1 MTNTFTHTY
10 NTTTSDSVS
19 SSAGLNPNTGR
30 LSGTGQASSDAVSAL
45 GSVGDLLTGTVLQ
58 GGEHPV
64 VEMNG
69 TPVQVRSSALKH
81 AATGQ
86 KIYLRITEST
96 PNEITL
102 KLVEL
107 NEQTTYT
114 PNGTMQTEISRNT
127 ARFIEN
133 WTQEVPDTDEQAGQ
147 LQKDAEEVSRN
158 LSEEERAKLRQMG
171 IEVSASNITF
181 IKSLLSQMRGA
192 EQDEQLQD
200 AINSVRRQIII
211 EQPDAHPEEFQMIV
225 GNASLNLTDALRQ
238 LNEQLPLNEE
248 QTIYFIQNN
257 AAFTPEELY
266 KSAFSRNASS
276 AYQPISEEAYQQL
289 LPQIDR
295 TIQSAG
301 LTINEE
307 QHDAA
312 RFLLN
317 HQLPVNPEALLT
329 YHAIQELNTT
339 GFTASMLEEH
349 MRDAVAEAQNPLGAS
364 TGQEIEDSLSLKHL
378 FEATE
383 QYFPSPSRVADS
395 IMQDL
400 SMITDTDM
408 EAFAQSGLPYT
419 LEALSGFCRRRH
431 AGTDRN
437 HSGASDSLSP
447 ADTTETSSNNSVTAS
462 ELTARR
468 QLEELRLKMTFRAS
482 YALASQD
489 IHIRTREL
497 TQVVDALRE
506 QEAAAYR
513 QQMSADGIKPTHS
526 AITLVQETNHKMAEL
541 PGLPAAALGRTL
553 MSASFTINRLHADG
567 VQLLSEYR
575 SASKDSI
582 ASYEALMTAPRSDMG
597 DSLNKA
603 FRNVDNILEEMNLPV
618 TEDNARA
625 VRILSYNQIEITPE
639 NLSQVKAA
647 DQQVQTLIQNL
658 QPSVVLHLVEEG
670 INPLNMPISELNTL
684 AEEYITD
691 ADTAS
696 DEKYSEF
703 LQKLDRRGQISR
715 EKRTGY
721 IGIYRLIDK
730 ITRSQGKD
738 IGTLVHSGRSLTLQN
753 LLTAHR
759 SNRAA
764 GIDTIADENFGGLD
778 ARLPEDTIQS
788 QIEQGTDSNSGN
800 SHAGTS
806 AASDTA
812 YHAQLIQQLR
822 NALTPEVIDSMAEE
836 AANGTTLE
844 EFLDQIK
851 NQLSHPDT
859 TAETPSGLQPSELS
873 TFGAAEYRLMQSLDV
888 LPTLTNMETI
898 LQLTQGNGS
907 FFRNLSA
914 TAHQLG
920 DTENNCRE
928 KLSHI
933 EEALTSPDEM
943 TASYQELNQTVSA
956 LQKTGEETGTITARD
971 LQSLKQIRAGIR
983 ILEKMSRREQYQIPF
998 DMDGEWGVL
1007 HLSVIQ
1013 NSDTKGQ
1020 LQAQLSTENYGL
1032 LQADL
1037 SFNGSDWDT
1046 LLSADRQEGVS
1057 FLEENRE
1064 AFAQALSEITQ
1075 VSRNPEEPSGFEHS
1089 SDSGLQAPSTDEM
1102 YQIARKLV
1110 VFFRHMTRA

>member
-1 MTNTFTHTY
+1 MSNTFTHTY
-10 NTTTSDSVS
+10 NATTSDSVS

-30 LSGTGQASSDAVSAL
+30 LSGTGQASSDTVSAL

-81 AATGQ
+81 ATTGQ

-114 PNGTMQTEISRNT
+114 PNGTMQTEIRRNT
-127 ARFIEN
+127 AHFIEN
-133 WTQEVPDTDEQAGQ
+133 WTQEASDAEEQAGE
-147 LQKDAEEVSRN
+147 LQKNAEEVSRN

-181 IKSLLSQMRGA
+181 IKSLLSQMRGD
-192 EQDEQLQD
+192 EQDEQLQA

-211 EQPDAHPEEFQMIV
+211 EQPDTHSEEFQMVV
-225 GNASLNLTDALRQ
+225 GNASLNLTDALQQ

-257 AAFTPEELY
+257 ASFTPEELY
-266 KSAFSRNASS
+266 KSAFSRRASS
-276 AYQPISEEAYQQL
+276 AYQPVSEEAYQQL

-295 TIQSAG
+295 TILSAG
-301 LTINEE
+301 LTISEE

-329 YHAIQELNTT
+329 YHAIQDLNAN
-339 GFTASMLEEH
+339 GFTASKLEEH
-349 MRDAVAEAQNPLGAS
+349 MRDAVAEAKNPLGVS
-364 TGQEIEDSLSLKHL
+364 SEPETEDNQSLKRL

-383 QYFPSPSRVADS
+383 QYFPSPASVAAS

-400 SMITDTDM
+400 STITDTDI

-419 LEALSGFCRRRH
+419 LEALSGFCRRRQSE
-431 AGTDRN
+431 N
-437 HSGASDSLSP
+437 SDIAADALST
-447 ADTTETSSNNSVTAS
+447 ADTAAASSDNSRTAA

-541 PGLPAAALGRTL
+541 PELPAAALGRTL
-553 MSASFTINRLHADG
+553 MSGSFTIHRLHTDG

-603 FRNVDNILEEMNLPV
+603 FQNIDSLLEEMNLPV

-625 VRILSYNQIEITPE
+625 VRILSYNRMEITPE
-639 NLSQVKAA
+639 KLSQVKAA

-658 QPSVVLHLVEEG
+658 QPSVVLHLVEDG

-684 AEEYITD
+684 AEEYIAD
-691 ADTAS
+691 SDTAS

-715 EKRTGY
+715 EERTGY

-730 ITRSQGKD
+730 ITRSKGKD

-764 GIDTIADENFGGLD
+764 GIDTIADESFGGLD
-778 ARLPEDTIQS
+778 TRLPEDNIQS
-788 QIEQGTDSNSGN
+788 QIEQGTNSNSEN
-800 SHAGTS
+800 AHTKAS
-806 AASDTA
+806 ADSEAA
-812 YHAQLIQQLR
+812 YHAQLIQNLR
-822 NALTPEVIDSMAEE
+822 NALTPELIDSMVEE
-836 AANGTTLE
+836 SANGTTLE

-851 NQLSHPDT
+851 NQLSHPNT
-859 TAETPSGLQPSELS
+859 LEEIPAGLQSSELS
-873 TFGAAEYRLMQSLDV
+873 SFGAEEYQLMQSLDV

-914 TAHQLG
+914 TAKQLG
-920 DTENNCRE
+920 DTDGACRE

-933 EEALTSPDEM
+933 EDALTSPDEM
-943 TASYQELNQTVSA
+943 AASYDELGQTVSA
-956 LQKTGEETGTITARD
+956 LQDIREQSGTITAKD
-971 LQSLKQIRAGIR
+971 IQALKQIRSGIR

-1020 LQAQLSTENYGL
+1020 LQAQLPTEKYGL

-1037 SFNGSDWDT
+1037 SFNGTDWDT
-1046 LLSADRQEGVS
+1046 LLSADSQEGIR
-1057 FLEENRE
+1057 FLEQNQEV
-1064 AFAQALSEITQ
+1064 FAQALSEITYTSHTEE
-1075 VSRNPEEPSGFEHS
+1075 VSDSEHG
-1089 SDSGLQAPSTDEM
+1089 SDSGLQTPTTEDM

-1110 VFFRHMTRA
+1110 VFFRHITRG